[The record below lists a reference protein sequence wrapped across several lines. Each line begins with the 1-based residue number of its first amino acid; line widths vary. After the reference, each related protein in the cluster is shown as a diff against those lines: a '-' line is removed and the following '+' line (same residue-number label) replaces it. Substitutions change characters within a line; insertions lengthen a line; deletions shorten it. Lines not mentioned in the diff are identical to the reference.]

1 MSASY
6 HLQKDLD
13 SNQLAGFK
21 VNVTFLHACC
31 RCFQFPDV
39 FSLPMCVCNRFSCQ
53 GNVHVQCM
61 FFFQERLHFAP
72 PSSHPGECI
81 LSFLTCSQ
89 RGTLVAWRFHRQ
101 HICCCLTSTSSTH
114 WPIPLP
120 DDRSEISPKGW
131 KNVAA
136 TSVGSG
142 DVHLALQPSVE
153 FRWCSLV
160 TAVQMSR
167 FPSVCPQPAFSK
179 EIMLGVN
186 NWHATRGQTRH
197 GSAVKIKNMK
207 HNMIQDHYH

>member
-21 VNVTFLHACC
+21 VNVTFLHTCC

-131 KNVAA
+131 KKRGNNF
-136 TSVGSG
+136 SR
-142 DVHLALQPSVE
+142 
-153 FRWCSLV
+153 FRWCSFSV
-160 TAVQMSR
+160 AICSEVQMMFTCQCSSEATV
-167 FPSVCPQPAFSK
+167 FKCISAASVFK
-179 EIMLGVN
+179 GDN
-186 NWHATRGQTRH
+186 T
-197 GSAVKIKNMK
+197 
-207 HNMIQDHYH
+207 